1 MKSFPLQTIPGVL
14 LATLVLAASAAA
26 QSVSATSVISPIFP
40 PAANTVYGSVTSQRP
55 VSTVLPLSLD
65 DAVRRGLQWNL
76 QTTLAKQDQKLASGD
91 RLKAISYLLPTVTWQ
106 ASRSRKQINLAAQ
119 GFSYKLIKTFPPGM
133 VPPGALNSIPVVVT
147 VNEVQAQ
154 ANFTQPLFDL
164 RSLELYRAAK
174 EGIRAVDYS
183 YQSARGNVIQV
194 VADSYLQA
202 LATEA
207 NLSNAQELLVTNQE
221 ILRQATLKHQAG
233 VTTRLDEL
241 RARVQYQQQEQVV
254 IAQQNAVEKAQI
266 VLKRQIG
273 LPAEQSIRLTDKTPY
288 ADLQVV
294 TLDQALP
301 MAYANRQEYL
311 RLQAQLRTAQFQSRA
326 ARFERLPTLSF
337 NGNYGVTGTVGG
349 VYHGTFLAQGT
360 LSIPLFREGKL
371 RGDRDVADAAT
382 ANALAQLASYRHEI
396 EAQIRDS
403 MLDVKT
409 AKQLVAVARS
419 NVNLSRASLGDAT
432 DRFRNGIDDDL
443 PVVEAQSTLA
453 SAEAQLVN
461 SQYQYNVAKLA
472 LARSLGVIDKEF
484 HTYLDGAQNTD
495 DPLATAAVR

>member
-1 MKSFPLQTIPGVL
+1 MKILPLQTIPGAL
-14 LATLVLAASAAA
+14 LATLILVSAAIAQTDNATAVLAP
-26 QSVSATSVISPIFP
+26 ISP

-55 VSTVLPLSLD
+55 VAAVLPLSLD
-65 DAVRRGLQWNL
+65 DAVRRGLQFNL
-76 QTTLAKQDQKLASGD
+76 QTTLAKQNQRLASGD
-91 RLKAISYLLPTVTWQ
+91 RLEAINFLLPTITWQ
-106 ASRSRKQINLAAQ
+106 ASRSRNQINLAAE
-119 GFSYKLIKTFPPGM
+119 GFSSKLIKSFPPGLI
-133 VPPGALNSIPVVVT
+133 PPGAANNIPTVVT

-154 ANFTQPLFDL
+154 ANFKQTLFDL
-164 RSLELYRAAK
+164 HSLELYRAAE
-174 EGIRAVDYS
+174 EGIRTIDYS

-202 LATEA
+202 LAAAA
-207 NLSNAQELLVTNQE
+207 NLTNAQGLLSTNKE
-221 ILRQATLKHQAG
+221 FLRQATLKHQAG
-233 VTTRLDEL
+233 VTARLDEL

-254 IAQQNAVEKAQI
+254 IAQQNALEKTQI
-266 VLKRQIG
+266 ALKRQIG
-273 LPAEQSIRLTDKTPY
+273 LPADQAIRLTNKTPY
-288 ADLQVV
+288 ADLQVIP
-294 TLDQALP
+294 LDQALP
-301 MAYANRQEYL
+301 IAYANRQEYL
-311 RLQAQLRTAQFQSRA
+311 LLQAQLRATQYQSRA

-349 VYHGTFLAQGT
+349 VYHGTFLTQGT
-360 LSIPLFREGKL
+360 LTIPLFHEARL

-382 ANALAQLASYRHEI
+382 DNAMAQLASYRHEI

-403 MLDVKT
+403 MLDVTT

-419 NVNLSRASLGDAT
+419 NVALSRASLGDAR
-432 DRFRNGIDDDL
+432 DRFRNGIDDNL

-484 HTYLDGAQNTD
+484 HIYLDGSQHAMD
-495 DPLATAAVR
+495 SSARAAVR